1 MASKSMALD
10 VLVRLRD
17 QLSSPMR
24 RLTGNLQKL
33 TGFARR
39 IGVLGTAVAAIS
51 FMGPVQEAAA
61 FQQQLLDIAGTAEL
75 SGKAAFDFAAKAKVE
90 YEELALVIGQASETI
105 AAGAGQMIAAGVDQK
120 LIDAT
125 IGDIGRAATAANAEF
140 SDMAGVG
147 TAMLN
152 NLKLPADQMR
162 DSLGALVIAGKE
174 GSFELKD
181 MAQHFPR
188 LTSQVA
194 KFGVKGREAV
204 NFLGSA
210 LQIAMKGTS
219 DPSIAANNLSNFLS
233 KALSERTIKNFAG
246 MGVDIQAVMLDAA
259 SKGINPLEAMLQKVG
274 KLTGVGEEQ
283 IGKYM
288 KAAEKNGLKGAEAL
302 AYVRQQL
309 EAIGAASKVSELFS
323 DQQVLDFI
331 VPFMANVQEYKDIK
345 EKVAAATGAAID
357 TDFETQ
363 MAGMNRQLTILNEI
377 GTQSIREVGFAF
389 GEWLPL
395 INSWLMAGIKWIRD
409 FDKATGGWVKTLMT
423 GAGGAI
429 ILVTA
434 LGALGLVL
442 PIIGASLGAIGALLG
457 VLVSPLGIVIGL
469 LAGAGM
475 LIAKNWEAISPILS
489 EVWTGFV
496 DGAIDAWQNIRAVW
510 DSVAPYFTEIFASI
524 NTAFGGL
531 FAGSSLPDLSS
542 GVRGIVGPLLT
553 IGAAIAA
560 FGVALPLVGG
570 ALSLLGAAIGV
581 ILSPLGLVI
590 ALLAGAGV
598 LIAKNWD
605 KVKPA
610 LMKFWTGLKDS
621 ASKAW
626 EGTKR
631 LWGQAQPFMSR
642 IWSGISN
649 GAVRAWNWVA
659 DAAPRAW
666 SRISTGAQSIFSGIN
681 FDSLKV
687 GSLKVL
693 EGVFNGLQT
702 AWTALK
708 DIGKGIEPSLAP
720 IGETLKRTFGHM
732 GDTWNNL
739 KELGSALGS
748 LGSSLL
754 QLVGFDTGKLGG
766 FMQGIGQWLGKLELL
781 KFTAFE
787 KLWQGI
793 SYLTKGLAE
802 LANWAA
808 GKSEMPDWAKFF
820 PKQAGELVSTLADG
834 IEKLWSFLQTPITLP
849 VLAWDALASGFEP
862 VYNKIKGWL
871 DGIVNAVNAVKQAIL
886 GVPTEMKDFNGQI
899 TGKDARGALN
909 GNLVV
914 PALPE
919 LKRPTPANGNNPDQR
934 ASLSTPTRLA
944 AVAGPAQSVNVGG
957 DIRIKVDGPGR
968 LASATSDNKNVG
980 LTTDRG
986 RVIGRA

>member
-1 MASKSMALD
+1 MASRSMALD

-389 GEWLPL
+389 GEWLPT
-395 INSWLMAGIKWIRD
+395 INEWLLAGIRWVRQID
-409 FDKATGGWVKTLMT
+409 QATGGWMKTLLT
-423 GAGGAI
+423 GAGGVVL
-429 ILVTA
+429 LVTA

-442 PIIGASLGAIGALLG
+442 PIIGAGLGAIGAL
-457 VLVSPLGIVIGL
+457 
-469 LAGAGM
+469 
-475 LIAKNWEAISPILS
+475 
-489 EVWTGFV
+489 
-496 DGAIDAWQNIRAVW
+496 
-510 DSVAPYFTEIFASI
+510 
-524 NTAFGGL
+524 
-531 FAGSSLPDLSS
+531 
-542 GVRGIVGPLLT
+542 
-553 IGAAIAA
+553 
-560 FGVALPLVGG
+560 
-570 ALSLLGAAIGV
+570 IGV
-581 ILSPLGLVI
+581 ILSPLGIVI
-590 ALLAGAGV
+590 GLLAGAGV

-605 KVKPA
+605 KVAPR
-610 LMKFWTGLKDS
+610 LMKFWDGLKDR

-631 LWGQAQPFMSR
+631 LWGQAQPYLSR
-642 IWSGISN
+642 VWSRVSD
-649 GAVRAWNWVA
+649 GAIRAWNYVA

-666 SRISTGAQSIFSGIN
+666 SRISNGARSIFANIN

-720 IGETLKRTFGHM
+720 IGESLKRTFGHM

-739 KELGSALGS
+739 KDMGSALGTLAS
-748 LGSSLL
+748 NLM
-754 QLVGFDTGKLGG
+754 QLVGFDTSKMSG
-766 FMQGIGQWLGKLELL
+766 FARTMGEWLGKLELL
-781 KFTAFE
+781 KFTGLE
-787 KLWQGI
+787 KIWQGI
-793 SYLTKGLAE
+793 SALTKGLAE

-808 GKSEMPDWAKFF
+808 GKAEMPDWARIF
-820 PKQAGELVSTLADG
+820 PETATFVVSSLASG
-834 IEKLWSFLQTPITLP
+834 VEKLWGFLKMPIELP
-849 VLAWDALASGFEP
+849 VLAWDALAAGFEP

-871 DGIVNAVNAVKQAIL
+871 DGIVSAVNAVKQAIL
-886 GVPTEMKDFNGQI
+886 GVPADMKDFNGQI

-914 PALPE
+914 PPLPE

>member
-1 MASKSMALD
+1 MANRSMALD

-17 QLSSPMR
+17 QLSRPMR
-24 RLTGNLQKL
+24 SLTNNLQKL

-39 IGVLGTAVAAIS
+39 IGVLGTAIAAIS
-51 FMGPVQEAAA
+51 FMGPVNQAAA

-75 SGKAAFDFAAKAKVE
+75 SGKAAFAFVGKAKAE
-90 YEELALVIGQASETI
+90 YEELAFAVGQTSEII
-105 AAGAGQMIAAGVDQK
+105 AAGAGQMIAAGVDQS

-125 IGDIGRAATAANAEF
+125 IADIGRAATAANAEF

-147 TAMLN
+147 TSMLN

-204 NFLGSA
+204 DFLGSA

-233 KALSERTIKNFAG
+233 KALSERTIKNFSG

-274 KLTGVGEEQ
+274 KLTGVGEKE

-288 KAAEKNGLKGAEAL
+288 KAAKKNGLEGAEAL
-302 AYVRQQL
+302 AYVREQL

-357 TDFETQ
+357 ADFDTQ
-363 MAGMNRQLTILNEI
+363 MQGMNRQLTILNEI

-429 ILVTA
+429 LLVGA
-434 LGALGLVL
+434 LGALGLAL
-442 PIIGASLGAIGALLG
+442 PIIGAGLGAIGALIG
-457 VLVSPLGIVIGL
+457 VIFSPLGIIIG
-469 LAGAGM
+469 
-475 LIAKNWEAISPILS
+475 
-489 EVWTGFV
+489 
-496 DGAIDAWQNIRAVW
+496 
-510 DSVAPYFTEIFASI
+510 
-524 NTAFGGL
+524 
-531 FAGSSLPDLSS
+531 
-542 GVRGIVGPLLT
+542 
-553 IGAAIAA
+553 
-560 FGVALPLVGG
+560 
-570 ALSLLGAAIGV
+570 
-581 ILSPLGLVI
+581 
-590 ALLAGAGV
+590 LLAGAGV

-605 KVKPA
+605 KVGPK
-610 LMKFWTGLKDS
+610 LMKFWDGLKDR

-631 LWGQAQPFMSR
+631 LWGQAQPYMSR
-642 IWSGISN
+642 VWTGISN

-666 SRISTGAQSIFSGIN
+666 SRISTGAQSIFSNIN

-693 EGVFNGLQT
+693 EGVFNGLQM
-702 AWTALK
+702 AWNALK
-708 DIGKGIEPSLAP
+708 EMGAGMETSLAP
-720 IGETLKRTFGHM
+720 IGESLKRTFGHM

-739 KELGSALGS
+739 RDMGSALGTIAS
-748 LGSSLL
+748 NLMA
-754 QLVGFDTGKLGG
+754 LVGFDTGRLTGFARTLGEW
-766 FMQGIGQWLGKLELL
+766 FGQLQLL
-781 KFTAFE
+781 KFTGLE
-787 KLWQGI
+787 KIWQGI
-793 SYLTKGLAE
+793 SALTNGLKE
-802 LANWAA
+802 LAQWGA
-808 GKSEMPDWAKFF
+808 GTAGMPDWVKWF
-820 PKQAGELVSTLADG
+820 PDKAGQVVNLLASG
-834 IEKLWSFLQTPITLP
+834 VEKLWGFLKMPI
-849 VLAWDALASGFEP
+849 VISKLAWEMLASGFDTVKE
-862 VYNKIKGWL
+862 KIMSGIQTIIDKLQGLAAIIKNLWSGATVQPGDVLPNGTTSDGSRDGVVDDYLKG
-871 DGIVNAVNAVKQAIL
+871 
-886 GVPTEMKDFNGQI
+886 PQI
-899 TGKDARGALN
+899 HR
-909 GNLVV
+909 
-914 PALPE
+914 PA
-919 LKRPTPANGNNPDQR
+919 PANSNAPEKR
-934 ASLSTPTRLA
+934 ADAGSSSRFA
-944 AVAGPAQSVNVGG
+944 AISGSSQSVNVGG
-957 DIRIKVDGPGR
+957 DIRVQVIGPGKVV
-968 LASATSDNKNVG
+968 SSSSDNKDVA
-980 LTTDRG
+980 LTTNRG
-986 RVIGRA
+986 RAVGMA

>member
-39 IGVLGTAVAAIS
+39 IGILGTAVAAIS

-389 GEWLPL
+389 GEWLPT
-395 INSWLMAGIKWIRD
+395 INEWLLAGIRWVRQID
-409 FDKATGGWVKTLMT
+409 QATGGWMKTLLT
-423 GAGGAI
+423 GAGGVVL
-429 ILVTA
+429 LVTA

-442 PIIGASLGAIGALLG
+442 PIIGAGLGAIGAL
-457 VLVSPLGIVIGL
+457 
-469 LAGAGM
+469 
-475 LIAKNWEAISPILS
+475 
-489 EVWTGFV
+489 
-496 DGAIDAWQNIRAVW
+496 
-510 DSVAPYFTEIFASI
+510 
-524 NTAFGGL
+524 
-531 FAGSSLPDLSS
+531 
-542 GVRGIVGPLLT
+542 
-553 IGAAIAA
+553 
-560 FGVALPLVGG
+560 
-570 ALSLLGAAIGV
+570 IGV
-581 ILSPLGLVI
+581 ILSPLGIVI
-590 ALLAGAGV
+590 GLLAGAGV

-605 KVKPA
+605 KVAPR
-610 LMKFWTGLKDS
+610 LMKFWDGLKDR

-631 LWGQAQPFMSR
+631 LWGQAQPYLSR
-642 IWSGISN
+642 VWSRVSD
-649 GAVRAWNWVA
+649 GAVRAWNYVA

-666 SRISTGAQSIFSGIN
+666 SRISNGARSIFANIN

-720 IGETLKRTFGHM
+720 IGESLKRTFGHM

-739 KELGSALGS
+739 KELGSALGTLAS
-748 LGSSLL
+748 NLV
-754 QLVGFDTGKLGG
+754 QLVGFDTSKMSG
-766 FMQGIGQWLGKLELL
+766 FARTMGEWLGKLELL
-781 KFTAFE
+781 KFTGLE
-787 KLWQGI
+787 KIWQGI
-793 SYLTKGLAE
+793 SALTKGLAE
-802 LANWAA
+802 LAKWGA
-808 GKSEMPDWAKFF
+808 GEADMPDWLEWF
-820 PKQAGELVSTLADG
+820 PEKAGQLVGNLASG
-834 IEKLWSFLQTPITLP
+834 VEKLWGFLKMPIELP
-849 VLAWDALASGFEP
+849 VLAWDALAAGFEP

-871 DGIVNAVNAVKQAIL
+871 DGIVSAVNAVKQAIL
-886 GVPTEMKDFNGQI
+886 GVPADMKDFNGKI

-914 PALPE
+914 PPLPE
-919 LKRPTPANGNNPDQR
+919 LKRPSPANGNNPDQR

-957 DIRIKVDGPGR
+957 DIRIKVDGPGK
-968 LASATSDNKNVG
+968 LASATSDNRNVG

>member
-90 YEELALVIGQASETI
+90 YEELALAIGQASETI

-389 GEWLPL
+389 GEWLPT
-395 INSWLMAGIKWIRD
+395 INEWLLAGIRWVRQID
-409 FDKATGGWVKTLMT
+409 QATGGWMKTLLT
-423 GAGGAI
+423 GAGGVVL
-429 ILVTA
+429 LVTA
-434 LGALGLVL
+434 LGALGFVL
-442 PIIGASLGAIGALLG
+442 PIIGAGLGAIGAL
-457 VLVSPLGIVIGL
+457 
-469 LAGAGM
+469 
-475 LIAKNWEAISPILS
+475 
-489 EVWTGFV
+489 
-496 DGAIDAWQNIRAVW
+496 
-510 DSVAPYFTEIFASI
+510 
-524 NTAFGGL
+524 
-531 FAGSSLPDLSS
+531 
-542 GVRGIVGPLLT
+542 
-553 IGAAIAA
+553 
-560 FGVALPLVGG
+560 
-570 ALSLLGAAIGV
+570 IGV
-581 ILSPLGLVI
+581 ILSPLGIVI
-590 ALLAGAGV
+590 GLLAGAGV

-605 KVKPA
+605 KVAPK
-610 LMKFWTGLKDS
+610 LMKFWDGLKDR

-631 LWGQAQPFMSR
+631 LWGQAQPYLSR
-642 IWSGISN
+642 VWSRVSD
-649 GAVRAWNWVA
+649 GAVRAWNYVA

-666 SRISTGAQSIFSGIN
+666 SRISNGARSIFANIN

-687 GSLKVL
+687 GSLRVL
-693 EGVFNGLQT
+693 QSVFNGLKT
-702 AWTALK
+702 AWDDLK
-708 DIGKGIEPSLAP
+708 EIGSGIEPSLAP
-720 IGETLKRTFGHM
+720 IGESLRNAFASM
-732 GDTWNNL
+732 GDTWNSL
-739 KELGSALGS
+739 KELGSALGILGTNLMKLAGFKASDGS
-748 LGSSLL
+748 LKTIGNFIGELGQIGGKGIELFAKSISIVVQGLADLAKWAATGQKPNWISIFPDAAGQAVNLL
-754 QLVGFDTGKLGG
+754 ATGV
-766 FMQGIGQWLGKLELL
+766 
-781 KFTAFE
+781 E
-787 KLWQGI
+787 KLWNL
-793 SYLTKGLAE
+793 LT
-802 LANWAA
+802 
-808 GKSEMPDWAKFF
+808 
-820 PKQAGELVSTLADG
+820 
-834 IEKLWSFLQTPITLP
+834 TPIQIP
-849 VLAWDALASGFEP
+849 ALAWDMLSSGFD
-862 VYNKIKGWL
+862 VVRDKIMS
-871 DGIVNAVNAVKQAIL
+871 GIDTILAKLQSLAAAIKSL
-886 GVPTEMKDFNGQI
+886 WSGATVQPGQ
-899 TGKDARGALN
+899 
-909 GNLVV
+909 
-914 PALPE
+914 ALPNGSTSNGSRDSTMDDY
-919 LKRPTPANGNNPDQR
+919 LKGPTLRPTAPANSNEPEKR
-934 ASLSTPTRLA
+934 ASLSMPTRLA

>member
-39 IGVLGTAVAAIS
+39 IGILGTAVAAIS

-90 YEELALVIGQASETI
+90 YEELAFAIGQASETI

-389 GEWLPL
+389 GEWLPT
-395 INSWLMAGIKWIRD
+395 INEWLLTGIRWVRQID
-409 FDKATGGWVKTLMT
+409 QATGGWMKTLLT
-423 GAGGAI
+423 GAGGVVLRSRR
-429 ILVTA
+429 LVRSA
-434 LGALGLVL
+434 LFFRLSV
-442 PIIGASLGAIGALLG
+442 P
-457 VLVSPLGIVIGL
+457 VLV
-469 LAGAGM
+469 
-475 LIAKNWEAISPILS
+475 
-489 EVWTGFV
+489 
-496 DGAIDAWQNIRAVW
+496 Q
-510 DSVAPYFTEIFASI
+510 
-524 NTAFGGL
+524 
-531 FAGSSLPDLSS
+531 
-542 GVRGIVGPLLT
+542 
-553 IGAAIAA
+553 
-560 FGVALPLVGG
+560 
-570 ALSLLGAAIGV
+570 
-581 ILSPLGLVI
+581 
-590 ALLAGAGV
+590 
-598 LIAKNWD
+598 
-605 KVKPA
+605 
-610 LMKFWTGLKDS
+610 S
-621 ASKAW
+621 A
-626 EGTKR
+626 R
-631 LWGQAQPFMSR
+631 
-642 IWSGISN
+642 
-649 GAVRAWNWVA
+649 
-659 DAAPRAW
+659 
-666 SRISTGAQSIFSGIN
+666 
-681 FDSLKV
+681 
-687 GSLKVL
+687 
-693 EGVFNGLQT
+693 
-702 AWTALK
+702 
-708 DIGKGIEPSLAP
+708 
-720 IGETLKRTFGHM
+720 
-732 GDTWNNL
+732 
-739 KELGSALGS
+739 
-748 LGSSLL
+748 
-754 QLVGFDTGKLGG
+754 
-766 FMQGIGQWLGKLELL
+766 
-781 KFTAFE
+781 
-787 KLWQGI
+787 
-793 SYLTKGLAE
+793 
-802 LANWAA
+802 
-808 GKSEMPDWAKFF
+808 
-820 PKQAGELVSTLADG
+820 
-834 IEKLWSFLQTPITLP
+834 
-849 VLAWDALASGFEP
+849 
-862 VYNKIKGWL
+862 
-871 DGIVNAVNAVKQAIL
+871 
-886 GVPTEMKDFNGQI
+886 
-899 TGKDARGALN
+899 
-909 GNLVV
+909 
-914 PALPE
+914 
-919 LKRPTPANGNNPDQR
+919 
-934 ASLSTPTRLA
+934 
-944 AVAGPAQSVNVGG
+944 
-957 DIRIKVDGPGR
+957 
-968 LASATSDNKNVG
+968 
-980 LTTDRG
+980 
-986 RVIGRA
+986 

>member
-1 MASKSMALD
+1 MASRSMALD

-389 GEWLPL
+389 GEWLPT
-395 INSWLMAGIKWIRD
+395 INDWLLAGIRWVRQID
-409 FDKATGGWVKTLMT
+409 QATGGWMKTLLT
-423 GAGGAI
+423 GAGGVVL
-429 ILVTA
+429 LVTA

-442 PIIGASLGAIGALLG
+442 PIIGAGLGAIGAL
-457 VLVSPLGIVIGL
+457 
-469 LAGAGM
+469 
-475 LIAKNWEAISPILS
+475 
-489 EVWTGFV
+489 
-496 DGAIDAWQNIRAVW
+496 
-510 DSVAPYFTEIFASI
+510 
-524 NTAFGGL
+524 
-531 FAGSSLPDLSS
+531 
-542 GVRGIVGPLLT
+542 
-553 IGAAIAA
+553 
-560 FGVALPLVGG
+560 
-570 ALSLLGAAIGV
+570 IGV
-581 ILSPLGLVI
+581 ILSPLGIVI
-590 ALLAGAGV
+590 GLLAGAGV

-605 KVKPA
+605 KVAPK
-610 LMKFWTGLKDS
+610 LMKFWDGLKDR

-631 LWGQAQPFMSR
+631 LWGQAQPYLSR
-642 IWSGISN
+642 VWSRVSD
-649 GAVRAWNWVA
+649 GAVRAWNYVA

-666 SRISTGAQSIFSGIN
+666 SRISNGARSIFANIN

-720 IGETLKRTFGHM
+720 IGESLKRTFGHM

-739 KELGSALGS
+739 KDLGSALGTLAS
-748 LGSSLL
+748 NLM
-754 QLVGFDTGKLGG
+754 QLVGFDTSKMSG
-766 FMQGIGQWLGKLELL
+766 FARTMGEWLGKLELL
-781 KFTAFE
+781 KFTGLE
-787 KLWQGI
+787 KIWQGI
-793 SYLTKGLAE
+793 SALTKGLAE

-808 GKSEMPDWAKFF
+808 GKQQMPNWISIF
-820 PKQAGELVSTLADG
+820 PDAAGQAVNLLATG
-834 IEKLWSFLQTPITLP
+834 VEKLWNLLTTPIQIP
-849 VLAWDALASGFEP
+849 ALAWDMLSSGFD
-862 VYNKIKGWL
+862 VVRDKIMS
-871 DGIVNAVNAVKQAIL
+871 GIDTILAKLQSLAAAIKSL
-886 GVPTEMKDFNGQI
+886 WSGATVQPGQ
-899 TGKDARGALN
+899 
-909 GNLVV
+909 
-914 PALPE
+914 ALPNGSTSNGSRDSTMDDY
-919 LKRPTPANGNNPDQR
+919 LKGPTLRPSAPANSNEPEKR

>member
-1 MASKSMALD
+1 MANRSMALD

-17 QLSSPMR
+17 QLSRPMR
-24 RLTGNLQKL
+24 SLTNNLQKL

-39 IGVLGTAVAAIS
+39 IGILGTAIAAIS
-51 FMGPVQEAAA
+51 FMGPVNQAAA

-75 SGKAAFDFAAKAKVE
+75 SGKAAFEFVGKAKAE
-90 YEELALVIGQASETI
+90 YEELAFAVGQTSEII
-105 AAGAGQMIAAGVDQK
+105 AAGAGQMIAAGVDQS

-125 IGDIGRAATAANAEF
+125 IADIGRAATAANAEF

-147 TAMLN
+147 TSMLN

-204 NFLGSA
+204 DFLGSA

-233 KALSERTIKNFAG
+233 KALSERTIKNFSG

-274 KLTGVGEEQ
+274 KLTGVGEKE

-288 KAAEKNGLKGAEAL
+288 KAAKKNGLEGAEAL
-302 AYVRQQL
+302 AYVREQL

-357 TDFETQ
+357 ADFDTQ
-363 MAGMNRQLTILNEI
+363 MQGMNRQLTILNEI

-429 ILVTA
+429 LLVGA
-434 LGALGLVL
+434 LGALGLAL
-442 PIIGASLGAIGALLG
+442 PIIGAGLGAIGALIG
-457 VLVSPLGIVIGL
+457 VIFSPLGIIIG
-469 LAGAGM
+469 
-475 LIAKNWEAISPILS
+475 
-489 EVWTGFV
+489 
-496 DGAIDAWQNIRAVW
+496 
-510 DSVAPYFTEIFASI
+510 
-524 NTAFGGL
+524 
-531 FAGSSLPDLSS
+531 
-542 GVRGIVGPLLT
+542 
-553 IGAAIAA
+553 
-560 FGVALPLVGG
+560 
-570 ALSLLGAAIGV
+570 
-581 ILSPLGLVI
+581 
-590 ALLAGAGV
+590 LLAGAGV

-605 KVKPA
+605 KVGPK
-610 LMKFWTGLKDS
+610 LMKFWDGLKDR

-631 LWGQAQPFMSR
+631 LWGQAQPYMSR
-642 IWSGISN
+642 VWTGISN

-666 SRISTGAQSIFSGIN
+666 SRISTGAQSIFSNIN

-693 EGVFNGLQT
+693 EGVFNGLQM
-702 AWTALK
+702 AWNALK
-708 DIGKGIEPSLAP
+708 EMGAGMETSLAP
-720 IGETLKRTFGHM
+720 IGESLKRTFGHM

-739 KELGSALGS
+739 RDMGSALGTIAS
-748 LGSSLL
+748 NLMA
-754 QLVGFDTGKLGG
+754 LVGFDTGRLTGFARTLGEW
-766 FMQGIGQWLGKLELL
+766 FGQLQLL
-781 KFTAFE
+781 KFTGLE
-787 KLWQGI
+787 KIWQGI
-793 SYLTKGLAE
+793 SALTKGLKE
-802 LANWAA
+802 LAEWGA
-808 GKSEMPDWAKFF
+808 GTAGMPDWMAIF
-820 PKQAGELVSTLADG
+820 PDFAGRAVNAIAAG
-834 IEKLWSFLQTPITLP
+834 VEKLWGFLMMPIKIP
-849 VLAWDALASGFEP
+849 MLAWDALASGFDT
-862 VYNKIKGWL
+862 VKDKIMSGIQTIIDKLQWL
-871 DGIVNAVNAVKQAIL
+871 ASI
-886 GVPTEMKDFNGQI
+886 MKSIWSGATVQP
-899 TGKDARGALN
+899 GGALPN
-909 GNLVV
+909 GGTFDGSRESTMDDYLKGAPVNR
-914 PALPE
+914 PA
-919 LKRPTPANGNNPDQR
+919 PANSNAPEKR
-934 ASLSTPTRLA
+934 ADAGSSSRFA
-944 AVAGPAQSVNVGG
+944 AISGSSQSVNVGG
-957 DIRIKVDGPGR
+957 DIRVQVIGPGKVV
-968 LASATSDNKNVG
+968 SSSSDNKDVA
-980 LTTDRG
+980 LTTNRG
-986 RVIGRA
+986 RAVGMV

>member
-1 MASKSMALD
+1 MASKTTALD
-10 VLVRLRD
+10 VVVRLRD
-17 QLSSPMR
+17 QLSGPMR
-24 RLTGNLQKL
+24 RLRNGLQQL
-33 TGFARR
+33 SGFARR

-90 YEELALVIGQASETI
+90 YEELAFAIGQASETI

-389 GEWLPL
+389 GEWLPT
-395 INSWLMAGIKWIRD
+395 INEWLLAGIRWVRQID
-409 FDKATGGWVKTLMT
+409 QATGGWMKTLLT
-423 GAGGAI
+423 GAGGVVL
-429 ILVTA
+429 LVTA

-442 PIIGASLGAIGALLG
+442 PIIGAGLGAIGAL
-457 VLVSPLGIVIGL
+457 
-469 LAGAGM
+469 
-475 LIAKNWEAISPILS
+475 
-489 EVWTGFV
+489 
-496 DGAIDAWQNIRAVW
+496 
-510 DSVAPYFTEIFASI
+510 
-524 NTAFGGL
+524 
-531 FAGSSLPDLSS
+531 
-542 GVRGIVGPLLT
+542 
-553 IGAAIAA
+553 
-560 FGVALPLVGG
+560 
-570 ALSLLGAAIGV
+570 IGV
-581 ILSPLGLVI
+581 ILSPLGIVI
-590 ALLAGAGV
+590 GLLAGAGV

-605 KVKPA
+605 KVAPR
-610 LMKFWTGLKDS
+610 LMKFWDGLKDR

-631 LWGQAQPFMSR
+631 LWGQAQPYLSR
-642 IWSGISN
+642 VWSRVSD
-649 GAVRAWNWVA
+649 GAVRAWNYVA

-666 SRISTGAQSIFSGIN
+666 SRISNGARSIFANIN

-720 IGETLKRTFGHM
+720 IGESLKRTFGHM

-739 KELGSALGS
+739 KELGSALGTLAS
-748 LGSSLL
+748 NLM
-754 QLVGFDTGKLGG
+754 QLVGFDTSKMSG
-766 FMQGIGQWLGKLELL
+766 FARTMGEWLGKLELL
-781 KFTAFE
+781 KFTGLE
-787 KLWQGI
+787 KIWQGI
-793 SYLTKGLAE
+793 SALTKGLAE

-808 GKSEMPDWAKFF
+808 GKAEMPNWLAIF
-820 PKQAGELVSTLADG
+820 PDAAGQAVSSLASGVDRLWNLLKMP
-834 IEKLWSFLQTPITLP
+834 IELP
-849 VLAWDALASGFEP
+849 VLAWDALAAGFEP

-871 DGIVNAVNAVKQAIL
+871 DGIVSAVRAFPFQV
-886 GVPTEMKDFNGQI
+886 GSYPH
-899 TGKDARGALN
+899 
-909 GNLVV
+909 
-914 PALPE
+914 E
-919 LKRPTPANGNNPDQR
+919 LK
-934 ASLSTPTRLA
+934 
-944 AVAGPAQSVNVGG
+944 
-957 DIRIKVDGPGR
+957 
-968 LASATSDNKNVG
+968 
-980 LTTDRG
+980 
-986 RVIGRA
+986 

>member
-389 GEWLPL
+389 GEWLPT
-395 INSWLMAGIKWIRD
+395 INEWLLAGIRWVRQID
-409 FDKATGGWVKTLMT
+409 QATGGWMRTLLT
-423 GAGGAI
+423 GAGGVVL
-429 ILVTA
+429 LVTA

-442 PIIGASLGAIGALLG
+442 PIIGAGLGAIGAL
-457 VLVSPLGIVIGL
+457 
-469 LAGAGM
+469 
-475 LIAKNWEAISPILS
+475 
-489 EVWTGFV
+489 
-496 DGAIDAWQNIRAVW
+496 
-510 DSVAPYFTEIFASI
+510 
-524 NTAFGGL
+524 
-531 FAGSSLPDLSS
+531 
-542 GVRGIVGPLLT
+542 
-553 IGAAIAA
+553 
-560 FGVALPLVGG
+560 
-570 ALSLLGAAIGV
+570 IGV
-581 ILSPLGLVI
+581 ILSPLGIVI
-590 ALLAGAGV
+590 GLLAGAGV

-605 KVKPA
+605 KVAPK
-610 LMKFWTGLKDS
+610 LMKFWDGLKDR

-631 LWGQAQPFMSR
+631 LWGQAQPYLSR
-642 IWSGISN
+642 VWSRVSD
-649 GAVRAWNWVA
+649 GAVRAWNYVA

-666 SRISTGAQSIFSGIN
+666 SRISNGARSIFANIN

-687 GSLKVL
+687 GSLRVL
-693 EGVFNGLQT
+693 QSVFNGLKT
-702 AWTALK
+702 AWDDLK
-708 DIGKGIEPSLAP
+708 EIGSGIEPSLAP
-720 IGETLKRTFGHM
+720 IGESLRNAFASM
-732 GDTWNNL
+732 GDTWNSL
-739 KELGSALGS
+739 KELGSALGILGTNLMKLAGFKASDGS
-748 LGSSLL
+748 LKTIGNFIGELGQIGGKGIELFAKSISIVVQGLADLAKWAATGQKPNWISIFPDAAGQAVNLL
-754 QLVGFDTGKLGG
+754 ATGV
-766 FMQGIGQWLGKLELL
+766 
-781 KFTAFE
+781 E
-787 KLWQGI
+787 KLWNL
-793 SYLTKGLAE
+793 LT
-802 LANWAA
+802 
-808 GKSEMPDWAKFF
+808 
-820 PKQAGELVSTLADG
+820 
-834 IEKLWSFLQTPITLP
+834 TPIQIP
-849 VLAWDALASGFEP
+849 ALAWDMLSSGFD
-862 VYNKIKGWL
+862 VVRDKIMS
-871 DGIVNAVNAVKQAIL
+871 GIDTILAKLQSLAAAIKSL
-886 GVPTEMKDFNGQI
+886 WSGATVQPGQ
-899 TGKDARGALN
+899 
-909 GNLVV
+909 
-914 PALPE
+914 ALPNGSTSNGSRDSTMDDY
-919 LKRPTPANGNNPDQR
+919 LKGPTLRPSAPANSNEPEKR
-934 ASLSTPTRLA
+934 ASLSAPTRLA

>member
-90 YEELALVIGQASETI
+90 YEELAFAIGQASETI

-389 GEWLPL
+389 GEWLPT
-395 INSWLMAGIKWIRD
+395 INEWLLAGIRWVRQID
-409 FDKATGGWVKTLMT
+409 QATGGWMKTLLT
-423 GAGGAI
+423 GAGGVVL
-429 ILVTA
+429 LVTA

-442 PIIGASLGAIGALLG
+442 PIIGAGLGAIGAL
-457 VLVSPLGIVIGL
+457 
-469 LAGAGM
+469 
-475 LIAKNWEAISPILS
+475 
-489 EVWTGFV
+489 
-496 DGAIDAWQNIRAVW
+496 
-510 DSVAPYFTEIFASI
+510 
-524 NTAFGGL
+524 
-531 FAGSSLPDLSS
+531 
-542 GVRGIVGPLLT
+542 
-553 IGAAIAA
+553 
-560 FGVALPLVGG
+560 
-570 ALSLLGAAIGV
+570 IGV
-581 ILSPLGLVI
+581 ILSPLGIVI
-590 ALLAGAGV
+590 GLLAGAGV

-605 KVKPA
+605 KVAPR
-610 LMKFWTGLKDS
+610 LMKFWDGLKDR

-631 LWGQAQPFMSR
+631 LWGQAQPYLSR
-642 IWSGISN
+642 VWSRVSD
-649 GAVRAWNWVA
+649 GAVRAWNYVA

-666 SRISTGAQSIFSGIN
+666 SRISNGARSIFANIN

-820 PKQAGELVSTLADG
+820 PKQAGELVSTLAGG

-899 TGKDARGALN
+899 TGSDIRGALN

-914 PALPE
+914 PPLPE
-919 LKRPTPANGNNPDQR
+919 LKRPEAANSNAPDKR
-934 ASLSTPTRLA
+934 ASLATPTRLA
-944 AVAGPAQSVNVGG
+944 AVANPAQAVSVGG
-957 DIRIKVDGPGR
+957 DIRIKVDGPGKVTS
-968 LASATSDNKNVG
+968 ASSDNRNVG

-986 RVIGRA
+986 RVIGRV

>member
-39 IGVLGTAVAAIS
+39 IGILGTAVAAIS

-389 GEWLPL
+389 GEWLPT
-395 INSWLMAGIKWIRD
+395 INEWLLAGIRWVRQID
-409 FDKATGGWVKTLMT
+409 QATGGWMKTLLT
-423 GAGGAI
+423 GAGGVVL
-429 ILVTA
+429 LVTA

-442 PIIGASLGAIGALLG
+442 PIIGAGLGAIGAL
-457 VLVSPLGIVIGL
+457 
-469 LAGAGM
+469 
-475 LIAKNWEAISPILS
+475 
-489 EVWTGFV
+489 
-496 DGAIDAWQNIRAVW
+496 
-510 DSVAPYFTEIFASI
+510 
-524 NTAFGGL
+524 
-531 FAGSSLPDLSS
+531 
-542 GVRGIVGPLLT
+542 
-553 IGAAIAA
+553 
-560 FGVALPLVGG
+560 
-570 ALSLLGAAIGV
+570 IGV
-581 ILSPLGLVI
+581 ILSPLGIVI
-590 ALLAGAGV
+590 GLLAGAGV

-605 KVKPA
+605 KVAPK
-610 LMKFWTGLKDS
+610 LMKFWDGLKDR

-631 LWGQAQPFMSR
+631 LWGQAQPYLSR
-642 IWSGISN
+642 VWSRVSD
-649 GAVRAWNWVA
+649 GAVRAWNYVA

-666 SRISTGAQSIFSGIN
+666 SRISNGARSIFANIN
-681 FDSLKV
+681 FDSLKA

-693 EGVFNGLQT
+693 QSVFNGLKT
-702 AWTALK
+702 AWDDLK
-708 DIGKGIEPSLAP
+708 EIGSGIEPSLAP
-720 IGETLKRTFGHM
+720 IGESLRNAFASM
-732 GDTWNNL
+732 GDTWNSL
-739 KELGSALGS
+739 KELGTALGILGTNLMKLAGFKASDGS
-748 LGSSLL
+748 LKTIGNFIGELGQIGGKGIELFAKSISIVVQGLADLAKWAATGQKPNWISIFPDAAGQAVNLL
-754 QLVGFDTGKLGG
+754 ATGV
-766 FMQGIGQWLGKLELL
+766 
-781 KFTAFE
+781 E
-787 KLWQGI
+787 KLWNL
-793 SYLTKGLAE
+793 LT
-802 LANWAA
+802 
-808 GKSEMPDWAKFF
+808 
-820 PKQAGELVSTLADG
+820 
-834 IEKLWSFLQTPITLP
+834 TPIQIP
-849 VLAWDALASGFEP
+849 ALAWDMLSSGFD
-862 VYNKIKGWL
+862 VVRDKIMS
-871 DGIVNAVNAVKQAIL
+871 GIDTILAKLQSLAAAIKSL
-886 GVPTEMKDFNGQI
+886 WSGATVQPGQ
-899 TGKDARGALN
+899 
-909 GNLVV
+909 
-914 PALPE
+914 ALPNGSTSNGSRDSTMDDY
-919 LKRPTPANGNNPDQR
+919 LKGPTLRPSAPANSNEPEKR

>member
-389 GEWLPL
+389 GEWLPT
-395 INSWLMAGIKWIRD
+395 INEWLLAGIRWVRQID
-409 FDKATGGWVKTLMT
+409 QATGGWMKTLLT
-423 GAGGAI
+423 GAGGVVL
-429 ILVTA
+429 LVTA

-442 PIIGASLGAIGALLG
+442 PIIGAGLGAIGAL
-457 VLVSPLGIVIGL
+457 
-469 LAGAGM
+469 
-475 LIAKNWEAISPILS
+475 
-489 EVWTGFV
+489 
-496 DGAIDAWQNIRAVW
+496 
-510 DSVAPYFTEIFASI
+510 
-524 NTAFGGL
+524 
-531 FAGSSLPDLSS
+531 
-542 GVRGIVGPLLT
+542 
-553 IGAAIAA
+553 
-560 FGVALPLVGG
+560 
-570 ALSLLGAAIGV
+570 IGV
-581 ILSPLGLVI
+581 ILSPLGIVI
-590 ALLAGAGV
+590 GLLAGAGV

-605 KVKPA
+605 KVAPR
-610 LMKFWTGLKDS
+610 LMKFWDGLKDR

-631 LWGQAQPFMSR
+631 LWGQAQPYLSR
-642 IWSGISN
+642 VWSRVSD
-649 GAVRAWNWVA
+649 GAVRAWNYVA

-666 SRISTGAQSIFSGIN
+666 SRISNGARSIFANIN

-720 IGETLKRTFGHM
+720 IGESLKRTFGHM

-739 KELGSALGS
+739 KELGSALGTLAS
-748 LGSSLL
+748 NLM
-754 QLVGFDTGKLGG
+754 QLVGFDTSKMSG
-766 FMQGIGQWLGKLELL
+766 FARTMGEWLGKLELL
-781 KFTAFE
+781 KFTGLE
-787 KLWQGI
+787 KIWQGI
-793 SYLTKGLAE
+793 SALTKGLAE
-802 LANWAA
+802 LAKWGA
-808 GKSEMPDWAKFF
+808 GKADMPDWLEWF
-820 PKQAGELVSTLADG
+820 PEKAGQLVGNLASG
-834 IEKLWSFLQTPITLP
+834 VEKLWGFLKMPIELP
-849 VLAWDALASGFEP
+849 VLAWDALAAGFEP

-871 DGIVNAVNAVKQAIL
+871 DGIVSAVNAVKQAIL

-914 PALPE
+914 PPLPE
-919 LKRPTPANGNNPDQR
+919 LKRPTPTNGNNPDQR

>member
-1 MASKSMALD
+1 MANRSMALD

-17 QLSSPMR
+17 QLSRPMR
-24 RLTGNLQKL
+24 SLTNNLQKL

-39 IGVLGTAVAAIS
+39 IGVLGTAIAAIS
-51 FMGPVQEAAA
+51 FMGPVNQAAA

-75 SGKAAFDFAAKAKVE
+75 SGKAAFAFVGKAKAE
-90 YEELALVIGQASETI
+90 YEELAFAVGQTSEII
-105 AAGAGQMIAAGVDQK
+105 AAGAGQMIAAGVDQS

-125 IGDIGRAATAANAEF
+125 IADIGRAATAANAEF

-147 TAMLN
+147 TSMLN

-204 NFLGSA
+204 DFLGSA

-233 KALSERTIKNFAG
+233 KALSERTIKNFSG

-274 KLTGVGEEQ
+274 KLTGVGEKE

-288 KAAEKNGLKGAEAL
+288 KAAKKNGLEGAEAL
-302 AYVRQQL
+302 AYVREQL

-357 TDFETQ
+357 ADFDTQ
-363 MAGMNRQLTILNEI
+363 MQGMNRQLTILNEI

-429 ILVTA
+429 LLVGA
-434 LGALGLVL
+434 LGALGLAL
-442 PIIGASLGAIGALLG
+442 PIIGAGLGAIGALIG
-457 VLVSPLGIVIGL
+457 VIFSPLGIIIG
-469 LAGAGM
+469 
-475 LIAKNWEAISPILS
+475 
-489 EVWTGFV
+489 
-496 DGAIDAWQNIRAVW
+496 
-510 DSVAPYFTEIFASI
+510 
-524 NTAFGGL
+524 
-531 FAGSSLPDLSS
+531 
-542 GVRGIVGPLLT
+542 
-553 IGAAIAA
+553 
-560 FGVALPLVGG
+560 
-570 ALSLLGAAIGV
+570 
-581 ILSPLGLVI
+581 
-590 ALLAGAGV
+590 LLAGAGV

-605 KVKPA
+605 KVGPK
-610 LMKFWTGLKDS
+610 LMKFWDGLKDR

-631 LWGQAQPFMSR
+631 LWGQAQPYMSR
-642 IWSGISN
+642 VWTGISN
-649 GAVRAWNWVA
+649 GAVRAWNWIA

-693 EGVFNGLQT
+693 EGVFNGLQM
-702 AWTALK
+702 AWNALK
-708 DIGKGIEPSLAP
+708 EMGAGMETSLAP
-720 IGETLKRTFGHM
+720 IGESLKRTFGHM

-739 KELGSALGS
+739 RDMGSALGTIAS
-748 LGSSLL
+748 NLMA
-754 QLVGFDTGKLGG
+754 LVGFDTGRLTGFARTLGEW
-766 FMQGIGQWLGKLELL
+766 FGQLQLL
-781 KFTAFE
+781 KFTGLE
-787 KLWQGI
+787 KIWQGI
-793 SYLTKGLAE
+793 SALSKGLKE
-802 LANWAA
+802 LAQWGA
-808 GKSEMPDWAKFF
+808 GTQGMPDWVKWF
-820 PKQAGELVSTLADG
+820 PDKAGQAVNLLASG
-834 IEKLWSFLQTPITLP
+834 VEKLWGFLMMPIKIP
-849 VLAWDALASGFEP
+849 MLAWDALASGFDTVKE
-862 VYNKIKGWL
+862 KIMSGIQTIIDKLQWL
-871 DGIVNAVNAVKQAIL
+871 ASI
-886 GVPTEMKDFNGQI
+886 MKSIWSGATVQP
-899 TGKDARGALN
+899 GGALPN
-909 GNLVV
+909 GGTFDGSRESTMDDYLKGAPVNR
-914 PALPE
+914 PA
-919 LKRPTPANGNNPDQR
+919 PANSNAPEKR
-934 ASLSTPTRLA
+934 ADAGSSSRFA
-944 AVAGPAQSVNVGG
+944 AISGSSQSVNVGG
-957 DIRIKVDGPGR
+957 DIRVQVIGPGKVV
-968 LASATSDNKNVG
+968 SSSSDNKDVA
-980 LTTDRG
+980 LTTNRG
-986 RVIGRA
+986 RAIGMA

>member
-39 IGVLGTAVAAIS
+39 IGILGTAVAAIS

-389 GEWLPL
+389 GEWLPT
-395 INSWLMAGIKWIRD
+395 INEWLLASIRWVRQID
-409 FDKATGGWVKTLMT
+409 QATGGWMKTLLT
-423 GAGGAI
+423 GAGGAVL
-429 ILVTA
+429 LVTA

-442 PIIGASLGAIGALLG
+442 PIIGAGLGAIGAL
-457 VLVSPLGIVIGL
+457 
-469 LAGAGM
+469 
-475 LIAKNWEAISPILS
+475 
-489 EVWTGFV
+489 
-496 DGAIDAWQNIRAVW
+496 
-510 DSVAPYFTEIFASI
+510 
-524 NTAFGGL
+524 
-531 FAGSSLPDLSS
+531 
-542 GVRGIVGPLLT
+542 
-553 IGAAIAA
+553 
-560 FGVALPLVGG
+560 
-570 ALSLLGAAIGV
+570 IGV
-581 ILSPLGLVI
+581 ILSPLGIVI
-590 ALLAGAGV
+590 GLLAGAGV

-605 KVKPA
+605 KVAPR
-610 LMKFWTGLKDS
+610 LMKFWDGLKDR

-631 LWGQAQPFMSR
+631 LWGQAQPYLSR
-642 IWSGISN
+642 VWSRVSD
-649 GAVRAWNWVA
+649 GAVRAWNYVA

-666 SRISTGAQSIFSGIN
+666 SRISNGARSIFANIN

-693 EGVFNGLQT
+693 QSVFNGLKT
-702 AWTALK
+702 AWDDLK
-708 DIGKGIEPSLAP
+708 EIGSGIEPSLAP
-720 IGETLKRTFGHM
+720 IGESLRNAFASM
-732 GDTWNNL
+732 GDTWNSL
-739 KELGSALGS
+739 KELGTALGILGTNLMKLAGFKASDGS
-748 LGSSLL
+748 LKTIGNFIGELGQIGGKGIELFAKSISIVVQGLADLAKWAATGQKPNWISIFPDAAGQAVNLL
-754 QLVGFDTGKLGG
+754 ATGV
-766 FMQGIGQWLGKLELL
+766 
-781 KFTAFE
+781 E
-787 KLWQGI
+787 KLWNL
-793 SYLTKGLAE
+793 LT
-802 LANWAA
+802 
-808 GKSEMPDWAKFF
+808 
-820 PKQAGELVSTLADG
+820 
-834 IEKLWSFLQTPITLP
+834 TPIQIP
-849 VLAWDALASGFEP
+849 ALAWDMLSSGFD
-862 VYNKIKGWL
+862 VVRDKIMS
-871 DGIVNAVNAVKQAIL
+871 GIDTILAKLQSLAAAIKSL
-886 GVPTEMKDFNGQI
+886 WSGATVQPGQ
-899 TGKDARGALN
+899 
-909 GNLVV
+909 
-914 PALPE
+914 ALPNGSTSNGSRDSTMDDY
-919 LKRPTPANGNNPDQR
+919 LKGPTLRPTAPANSNEPEKR

>member
-1 MASKSMALD
+1 MANRSMALD

-17 QLSSPMR
+17 QLSRPMR
-24 RLTGNLQKL
+24 SLTNNLQKL

-39 IGVLGTAVAAIS
+39 IGVLGTAIAAIS
-51 FMGPVQEAAA
+51 FMGPVNQAAA

-75 SGKAAFDFAAKAKVE
+75 SGKAAFEFVGKAKAE
-90 YEELALVIGQASETI
+90 YEELAFAVGQTSEII
-105 AAGAGQMIAAGVDQK
+105 AAGAGQMIAAGVDQS

-125 IGDIGRAATAANAEF
+125 IADIGRAATAANAEF

-147 TAMLN
+147 TSMLN

-288 KAAEKNGLKGAEAL
+288 QAAKKNGLEGADAL

-357 TDFETQ
+357 ADFDTQ
-363 MAGMNRQLTILNEI
+363 MQGMNRQLTILNEI

-423 GAGGAI
+423 GAGGAV
-429 ILVTA
+429 LFVGA
-434 LGALGLVL
+434 LGAIGLVL
-442 PIIGASLGAIGALLG
+442 PIIGAGLGAIGAL
-457 VLVSPLGIVIGL
+457 
-469 LAGAGM
+469 
-475 LIAKNWEAISPILS
+475 
-489 EVWTGFV
+489 
-496 DGAIDAWQNIRAVW
+496 
-510 DSVAPYFTEIFASI
+510 
-524 NTAFGGL
+524 
-531 FAGSSLPDLSS
+531 
-542 GVRGIVGPLLT
+542 
-553 IGAAIAA
+553 
-560 FGVALPLVGG
+560 
-570 ALSLLGAAIGV
+570 IGV

-590 ALLAGAGV
+590 GLLAGAGV

-605 KVKPA
+605 KVGPK
-610 LMKFWTGLKDS
+610 LMKFWDGLKDR

-631 LWGQAQPFMSR
+631 LWGQAQPYLSR
-642 IWSGISN
+642 VWSGISN

-693 EGVFNGLQT
+693 EGVFNGLKT
-702 AWTALK
+702 AWTDLK
-708 DIGKGIEPSLAP
+708 EIGSGIEPSLAP
-720 IGETLKRTFGHM
+720 IGESLRNAFGSM
-732 GDTWNNL
+732 GDTWNSL
-739 KELGSALGS
+739 KELGSALGI
-748 LGSSLL
+748 LGSNLMK
-754 QLVGFDTGKLGG
+754 LVGFKASDGSLKTIGNFIGELGQIGGKGIEILAKTISLIVQGLADLAKWAAGTGQ
-766 FMQGIGQWLGKLELL
+766 MPDWLEI
-781 KFTAFE
+781 FPNTAAQAVKAIADGVE
-787 KLWQGI
+787 KLWGF
-793 SYLTKGLAE
+793 LK
-802 LANWAA
+802 
-808 GKSEMPDWAKFF
+808 MPIVIV
-820 PKQAGELVSTLADG
+820 P
-834 IEKLWSFLQTPITLP
+834 
-849 VLAWDALASGFEP
+849 LAWEMLASGFD
-862 VYNKIKGWL
+862 VVKDKIMSGIQSIVDKLQWL
-871 DGIVNAVNAVKQAIL
+871 ANI
-886 GVPTEMKDFNGQI
+886 MKNIWSGATVQP
-899 TGKDARGALN
+899 GGALPN
-909 GNLVV
+909 GGTFDGSRESTQDDYLKGPTINR
-914 PALPE
+914 PA
-919 LKRPTPANGNNPDQR
+919 PANSNALEKR
-934 ASLSTPTRLA
+934 ADIGSSTRLA
-944 AVAGPAQSVNVGG
+944 TVAAPQQSVNVGG
-957 DIRIKVDGPGR
+957 DIRIKVEGPGKVV
-968 LASATSDNKNVG
+968 ASSSDNKGVA
-980 LTTDRG
+980 LKTDRG
-986 RVIGRA
+986 RAVGMA